1 VTDER
6 TETAGG
12 HRGGRWY
19 GPSGGASFERNCFP
33 AKIELVS
40 WLRRSRRCGSGEKT
54 SGRGARLLNEPKSVD
69 CRRGLSTT
77 VKIEGARQAHF
88 QHLPLNCWR
97 TFCEGFEMASTG
109 AVYHPEEIEL
119 MTAALDD
126 AVVLANGQRTS
137 AVKVRFARRI
147 LASAAKGERN
157 PVELRIS
164 ALLGAADDDC

>member
-1 VTDER
+1 L
-6 TETAGG
+6 
-12 HRGGRWY
+12 
-19 GPSGGASFERNCFP
+19 
-33 AKIELVS
+33 I
-40 WLRRSRRCGSGEKT
+40 
-54 SGRGARLLNEPKSVD
+54 

-88 QHLPLNCWR
+88 QHLPIKCWR
-97 TFCEGFEMASTG
+97 TFCKGFEMASPG
-109 AVYHPEEIEL
+109 AVYHPDEIEL

-126 AVVLANGQRTS
+126 VVVLANGQRSS